1 MRCHIAKPAARPLL
15 FRDGSARTRGIP
27 ITTHYIIGGGS
38 AGSDRLHLLARA
50 TWPYSEPFLRS
61 AGLREGLRVLD
72 AGCGNGAITLRIAE
86 RLGPAGHVRGIDRDP
101 GMIGIA
107 RETTAPPEFPVEF
120 LHADV
125 ERDAPPGE
133 GYDLVY
139 ARLLLSHLGDPAAAL
154 GRLVAAVRPG
164 GVLAVEDVDFAGHF
178 CHPASPAFR
187 RYVTWYQAAATA
199 RGADP
204 FLGRRLLD
212 LLSTAGLRDIKL
224 RVVLPTF
231 HEGDG
236 KQMGVLT
243 LRGIRDA
250 VLRAGL
256 ADEQEFDTTL
266 DALEAYTREPDSI
279 MSLPRFFQVHGV
291 VAPSQKI

>member
-1 MRCHIAKPAARPLL
+1 M
-15 FRDGSARTRGIP
+15 
-27 ITTHYIIGGGS
+27 
-38 AGSDRLHLLARA
+38 LARA

-61 AGLREGLRVLD
+61 AGLREGMRVLD
-72 AGCGNGAITLRIAE
+72 AGCGNGAIALRIAAC
-86 RLGPAGHVRGIDRDP
+86 LGPAGHVTGIDRDP
-101 GMIGIA
+101 GMIDIA
-107 RETTAPPEFPVEF
+107 REAAGSQGLPVEF
-120 LHADV
+120 LHADI
-125 ERDAPPGE
+125 ERDKPPGE

-154 GRLVAAVRPG
+154 GRLVAAVKPG

-178 CHPASPAFR
+178 CHPACPAFDC
-187 RYVTWYQAAATA
+187 YVAWYQAAATA

-212 LLSTAGLRDIKL
+212 LFSATGLRDINL

-236 KQMGVLT
+236 KQMAVLT

-250 VLRAGL
+250 VLGAGL
-256 ADEQEFDTTL
+256 TDEKTFDTTL
-266 DALEAYTREPDSI
+266 DELEAYTREPHSV
-279 MSLPRFFQVHGV
+279 MSLPRFFQVHGI
-291 VAPSQKI
+291 VAS